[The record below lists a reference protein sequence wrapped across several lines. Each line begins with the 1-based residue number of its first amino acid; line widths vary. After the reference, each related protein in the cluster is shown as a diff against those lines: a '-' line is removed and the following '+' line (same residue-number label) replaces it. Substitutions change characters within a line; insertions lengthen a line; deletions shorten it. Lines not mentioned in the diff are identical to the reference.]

1 MHDLRAQDVMTSP
14 ATTISQD
21 APIEQLIQLLRASH
35 FSGIPVVD
43 GEGRAVGLVSET
55 DVLRALAYTVGP
67 PGSGEFATTF
77 QRGKRRITTVLLDAV
92 AHEALQAA
100 AGLRKLVAR
109 PVNDLMTPVVQA
121 CAVDTPIV
129 EVCEMMMWKEIR
141 RVVVLDE
148 ERRPVGM
155 ISSIDLIRRMGEELR
170 RTKSGKFQALPP
182 RPPK

>member
-14 ATTISQD
+14 ATTIGQD
-21 APIEQLIQLLRASH
+21 APIEQLIHLLRASH

-43 GEGRAVGLVSET
+43 AEGVAVGLVSET

-77 QRGKRRITTVLLDAV
+77 QRGKKRITTVLLDGL
-92 AHEALQAA
+92 AHEALLAA
-100 AGLRKLVAR
+100 SALRQLVHR

-121 CAVDTPIV
+121 CSVDTPVV

-148 ERRPVGM
+148 KRRPVGM

-170 RTKSGKFQALPP
+170 RTKSGKLPAQ
-182 RPPK
+182 PPK